1 MVLIKKKKKN
11 TKYKLNFI
19 LIFLV
24 LTMKIIPIFAVL
36 RMENAIDAIPINN
49 VLKRTINAYVQ
60 LADMIQERNNVKFVI
75 ILGFF
80 LK

>member
-1 MVLIKKKKKN
+1 M
-11 TKYKLNFI
+11 T
-19 LIFLV
+19 
-24 LTMKIIPIFAVL
+24 T
-36 RMENAIDAIPINN
+36 IPINN

-60 LADMIQERNNVKFVI
+60 LADMIQERNNAKFVI